1 VEKDADI
8 LVMATGTHVKAH
20 DGVRA
25 AINTLPDKVLVIAAA
40 GNRDHCERVIFP
52 ARMPRVMCTYATTP
66 SNYVLRALNPNPRTN
81 AYNFG
86 ILGIAIQPEGWDTP
100 LTGTSYAAAIAATLA
115 ARLLDFSRQTVPD
128 GERRLNLEGH
138 EKMNVIFEELARDNT
153 NQGYSCIVPWRML
166 HILEEGQTEEEHRRR
181 IREYFAD
188 LILQHM

>member
-1 VEKDADI
+1 VEKDVDI
-8 LVMATGTHVKAH
+8 LVIATGTHVKAH

-25 AINTLPDKVLVIAAA
+25 AINTLPDKVIVIAAA

-66 SNYVLRALNPNPRTN
+66 RNYVLRTLNPNPRTN

-100 LTGTSYAAAIAATLA
+100 LTGTSYAAAIAAALA
-115 ARLLDFSRQTVPD
+115 AGLLNFSRQAVRD
-128 GERRLNLEGH
+128 GERKLNLEGY

-153 NQGYSCIVPWRML
+153 DQGYSCIVPWRML
-166 HILEEGQTEEEHRRR
+166 HILEEGTEEEHRRR

-188 LILQHM
+188 LILQRM